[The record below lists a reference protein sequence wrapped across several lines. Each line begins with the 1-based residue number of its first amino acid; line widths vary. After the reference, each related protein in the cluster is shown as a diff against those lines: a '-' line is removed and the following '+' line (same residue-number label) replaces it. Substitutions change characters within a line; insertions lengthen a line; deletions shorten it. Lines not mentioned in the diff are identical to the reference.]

1 MKAAGTDEGC
11 RAPLPSRTRSREPAE
26 AAAPAEAET
35 PQDDAPDG
43 LDGLE
48 NMLADDG
55 LDMPGIP
62 PLELD
67 FDDDSDD

>member
-1 MKAAGTDEGC
+1 MT
-11 RAPLPSRTRSREPAE
+11 SSE
-26 AAAPAEAET
+26 ATAS
-35 PQDDAPDG
+35 DDAPDA

-48 NMLADDG
+48 NMLADDDA

>member
-1 MKAAGTDEGC
+1 LASVE
-11 RAPLPSRTRSREPAE
+11 RAPASAPVAEPAE
-26 AAAPAEAET
+26 TAAPD
-35 PQDDAPDG
+35 DDAPDG

-48 NMLADDG
+48 NMLADDA

-67 FDDDSDD
+67 FDDDPDD

>member
-1 MKAAGTDEGC
+1 MESASAD
-11 RAPLPSRTRSREPAE
+11 PSRRPATATSRTTTHRS
-26 AAAPAEAET
+26 T
-35 PQDDAPDG
+35 ILDG

>member
-1 MKAAGTDEGC
+1 MRRAAGT
-11 RAPLPSRTRSREPAE
+11 
-26 AAAPAEAET
+26 AAPD
-35 PQDDAPDG
+35 DDAPDG

-48 NMLADDG
+48 NMLTDDG